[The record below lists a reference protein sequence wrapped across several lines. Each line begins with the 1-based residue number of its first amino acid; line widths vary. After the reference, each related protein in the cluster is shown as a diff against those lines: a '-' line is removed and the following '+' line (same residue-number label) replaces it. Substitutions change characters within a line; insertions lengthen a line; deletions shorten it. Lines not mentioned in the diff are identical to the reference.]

1 MNQFGNIRHNLYA
14 IIIGILIVFPVWV
27 YSAGLVPCGGYDEEP
42 CQTCHVVE
50 LISNVVNWLIVIL
63 GFLAALVII
72 YAGTRLVISSGNTSE
87 VQKAKSIFSNF
98 IIGYV
103 IVLAAWLIIDY
114 GLKSL
119 VNSDEIG
126 PWNTISCI
134 QQEEITQRKVEFIN
148 LQNVTATGF
157 NSSTFTPV
165 QINTA
170 ASTIAASGDV
180 RAMTEAAAR
189 QAGLS
194 GDQVKIFVA
203 LVYQESNMCRNMI
216 SPAGALGCGQLLLS
230 TALQLDPSA
239 TRDRLLNDNAYNL
252 ALSAQYYAQQL
263 SRFGE
268 TRLALAAYNGGPG
281 ANQPSRDCPGLRR
294 WECVWDSPGC
304 YNTSRT
310 DCTPNTGYIETRNYV
325 TNIMSTAARL

>member
-1 MNQFGNIRHNLYA
+1 MNQFGNMAHNLYA
-14 IIIGILIVFPVWV
+14 IIIGILIVFPIWV

-72 YAGTRLVISSGNTSE
+72 YAGARLVTSSGNTSE

-119 VNSDEIG
+119 VDNSEIG

-134 QQEEITQRKVEFIN
+134 QQEEITQKEVEFIN
-148 LQNVTATGF
+148 LQNVTASGF
-157 NSSTFTPV
+157 NSSTFTPA

-170 ASTIAASGDV
+170 ASTIASSGDV

-203 LVYQESNMCRNMI
+203 LVYQESSMCRNMV

-230 TALQLDPSA
+230 TALQLDPTA
-239 TRDRLLNDNAYNL
+239 TRERLLNDNAYNL
-252 ALSAQYYAQQL
+252 MLSARYYAQQL

-310 DCTPNTGYIETRNYV
+310 DCVRNTGYIETRNYV
-325 TNIMSTAARL
+325 TNITSTAARL